1 MRRMPKLIDVTG
13 AVILRNGTVFAAR
26 RGEGKA
32 LAGKWEFPGGKIE
45 AGETPEASLA
55 RELKEE
61 LLVDATVGNHITI
74 TEYEYDFGIVRLST
88 FYCSLPADA
97 EPTLT
102 EHAESRWV
110 PIAEL
115 GSLDWAPA
123 DIPAVQIITGT
134 AQ

>member
-1 MRRMPKLIDVTG
+1 MKRMPKLIDVTG

-45 AGETPEASLA
+45 PGETPEASLA

-61 LLVDATVGNHITI
+61 LLIDATVGNHIT
-74 TEYEYDFGIVRLST
+74 TAEYEYGFGVVRLST

-115 GSLDWAPA
+115 ESLDWAPA
-123 DIPAVQIITGT
+123 DIPAVQIITRT